1 MGGGARPDSLTS
13 VGSPGRRELLIAAAV
28 VAVCAAALFGWHVPH
43 GGLYWDDWENAAT
56 TAFPPDLFL
65 GPIELRLLVFRP
77 VLALLLP
84 ALSGVAGAHPAPQ
97 LLIAAALTA
106 AMIWC
111 LYLALRHV
119 GLEAWHAAGVA
130 GLALLFPFSLA
141 TRVWPTGAVNNVA
154 LMLCLLGLV
163 AGLTALAPGRDPT
176 SARRLRRIAPGL
188 YVLGV
193 LTYEAVALPALLA
206 VLVYAGRAGWRP
218 ALRQWRREVP
228 WILATVVLNAL
239 ATRRKFQDPLA
250 VLEHAGQIAA
260 GAATLMARSLLPG
273 VGAPAALT
281 LSGLALLVA
290 GAAWRRGRR
299 PVDDPGRRHLTR
311 GLELTLAGMIVVAAG
326 YAAFVPSH
334 LLDYNPLDPG
344 VGDRINLV
352 PALGYA
358 LTAYGAALLIGSLI
372 GRGRP
377 ALATGVTGALA
388 GTVAVAWAVTTI
400 GFERQWQRAG
410 AMQQA
415 VLARVERH
423 AATLPGGSTLYT
435 FGHLRYAAPGVPVFA
450 QPWDLNGAIKVHSG
464 NPSLSAYPLG
474 HGGRLTCA
482 ARGVGPAAKY
492 NNVPAPA
499 AYGRAF
505 WLDVRTDAFRAIDSR
520 ARCRALNRRM
530 EAT

>member
-1 MGGGARPDSLTS
+1 M
-13 VGSPGRRELLIAAAV
+13 GSPGRRELLIAAA
-28 VAVCAAALFGWHVPH
+28 AVTAGVAALFGWHVSR

-106 AMIWC
+106 GMIWC
-111 LYLALRHV
+111 LYLALRQAGV
-119 GLEAWHAAGVA
+119 EPWHAGGVA
-130 GLALLFPFSLA
+130 LLALLFPFSLA

-154 LMLCLLGLV
+154 LVLCLLGLV
-163 AGLTALAPGRDPT
+163 AGLAALAPGREAP
-176 SARRLRRIAPGL
+176 SARRLGLTAPGL
-188 YVLGV
+188 YALGV
-193 LTYEAVALPALLA
+193 LTYEAVALPALLS

-228 WILATVVLNAL
+228 WIVAAAVLNAL
-239 ATRRKFQDPLA
+239 ATRRKFQDPLD

-260 GAATLMARSLLPG
+260 GAATLLARSLLPG
-273 VGAPAALT
+273 VGAPTVLT
-281 LSGLALLVA
+281 LLGLALLVA
-290 GAAWRRGRR
+290 GAAWWRSRL
-299 PVDDPGRRHLTR
+299 PLDDPGRPHLTR
-311 GLELTLAGMIVVAAG
+311 GLELALAGTIVAAAG

-358 LTAYGAALLIGSLI
+358 LTAYGAALLVGGLI
-372 GRGRP
+372 GRARP
-377 ALATGVTGALA
+377 GLRAGVTGALA
-388 GTVAVAWAVTTI
+388 ATVAVAWALSSV
-400 GFERQWQRAG
+400 GLERQWQRA
-410 AMQQA
+410 AELQRT
-415 VLARVERH
+415 VLAVVERH
-423 AATLPGGSTLYT
+423 AAALPAGSTLYT
-435 FGHLRYAAPGVPVFA
+435 FGHLRYAAPGFPVFSQA
-450 QPWDLNGAIKVHSG
+450 WDLNGAIKVRSG
-464 NPSLSAYPLG
+464 DPSLSAYPLG
-474 HGGRLTCA
+474 RGGRLAC
-482 ARGVGPAAKY
+482 GPSWVGPPAKY

-505 WLDVRTDAFRAIDSR
+505 WLDVRTDALLTIDSR